1 MRDLLENLA
10 VDCASK
16 PSSDKTFQYAFA
28 LAKSDDPKELR
39 YAVDILDGLVKEDYD
54 HQIDC
59 MYGAATA
66 LYLLEDYEG
75 ARARCEAILRSNPE
89 NRNTKELH
97 LASIEGAEVVRD
109 KKIKKAAVESTIGV
123 AAVGLALGV
132 AGLLLKKR

>member
-1 MRDLLENLA
+1 MGKTQHKQREMKDHLDEKLSLSRPSRDLLENLA

-54 HQIDC
+54 HQVDC

-75 ARARCEAILRSNPE
+75 ARVRSGQSGFV
-89 NRNTKELH
+89 LY
-97 LASIEGAEVVRD
+97 LD
-109 KKIKKAAVESTIGV
+109 
-123 AAVGLALGV
+123 
-132 AGLLLKKR
+132 